1 MKHFDCGSVFAG
13 CETKFRGLDEGGI
26 ADRAAEHAVAAHGA
40 SADEVRGQILANI
53 S

>member
-13 CETKFRGLDEGGI
+13 CDTTFRGLDEGGI

-40 SADEVRGQILANI
+40 SADEARAQILANI